1 MLLRIMFVSALC
13 MGVSA
18 CGTHAYLPID
28 GRLQPAVASPV
39 ELRAVSG
46 TAETPNFYRPTQ
58 LPGLT
63 AGEQAAGLASSE
75 ARSWFGRPGTDY
87 KVEISNA
94 AVGKETGWWTLVL
107 YIGTLGALP
116 LVVHQEYESTLV
128 FRDSAGSEIFRND
141 ERYRMRGAISIL
153 PTALFVGTPGHG
165 AANRGTQDMMNRHKL
180 ALGRHVA
187 ESRGNYE
194 QAVAAAT
201 VDAYRAYIKNNP
213 ASFYRQETLRRLA
226 ALAPTQN
233 PLRFHI
239 DNMALASDYL
249 PFVPADQAIWFI
261 GPPGLRVHEVLTES
275 RRQNEALL
283 AARIRTGGAR
293 YKVFSGDEVDRLQR
307 SGLKPELIA
316 AMMEVSVSAPAAGA
330 APTVPAPA
338 VAPATLSFPAG
349 ATAAPAAAAPE
360 KPDAG
365 DIAAQC
371 AKRFAAMKACDQ
383 VPSLGRNVCKA
394 QVNRTY
400 SHIACAII
408 Q

>member
-1 MLLRIMFVSALC
+1 MLPRLILIVSVVALLP
-13 MGVSA
+13 A
-18 CGTHAYLPID
+18 CITHAYLPPD
-28 GRLQPAVASPV
+28 GQLLQEVAAPA
-39 ELRAVSG
+39 ELRQVAATVS
-46 TAETPNFYRPTQ
+46 THKFYRPNQ
-58 LPGLT
+58 FEGIS
-63 AGEQAAGLASSE
+63 AGDQAAAVANREAS
-75 ARSWFGRPGTDY
+75 RWFAGPGQNY
-87 KVEISNA
+87 SVEISNIRS
-94 AVGKETGWWTLVL
+94 GEETGGWTLAIYL
-107 YIGTLGALP
+107 LSLGLLP
-116 LVVHQEYESTLV
+116 FTTSQDYQSTLV
-128 FRDSAGSEIFRND
+128 VKSSSGDEIFRNV
-141 ERYRMRGAISIL
+141 EGYRFRGSLALL
-153 PTALFVGTPGHG
+153 PTAMFFGMPGHS
-165 AANRGTQDMMNRHKL
+165 AANRGTTDQMNRHKL
-180 ALGRHVA
+180 ALGQHIA
-187 ESRGNYE
+187 QSRSEYE

-201 VDAYRAYIKNNP
+201 VDAYRSYLTQHP
-213 ASFYRQETLRRLA
+213 ASFYRRETMARLA
-226 ALAPTQN
+226 ALAPEQN

-293 YKVFSGDEVDRLQR
+293 YKVFSGEEVDRLQR

-316 AMMEVSVSAPAAGA
+316 AMMEVSASAPAAAA
-330 APTVPAPA
+330 APVAPAPA
-338 VAPATLSFPAG
+338 ATPATLPFSGA
-349 ATAAPAAAAPE
+349 ATAAPAAAAPDD
-360 KPDAG
+360 PDAG

-383 VPSLGRNVCKA
+383 VPSLGRNVCRA